1 LISNTIKRKHVVRMK
16 SLPGVL
22 TQPRGAVALFCI
34 LAAAALTQF
43 PTHCRAEATPHKTVT
58 IENEVILLHP
68 GTRLT
73 KPDQKALNQILA
85 RYDKSLY
92 KVETYKKG
100 NVTRTQGE
108 LSDMLI
114 DKTLAAEAADAKA
127 KGYSNRTLQ
136 IIAATTSQRLLGS
149 TTNPQQTPGTTTNPL
164 QTPGTT
170 TNPQTSPSAT
180 TNPQTSPSA
189 TTNPQ
194 TSPSATTNPQT
205 SPSAT
210 TNPQRSPGATT
221 NPQTTASATT
231 NPQTTASATTNPQT
245 TASATTNPQTTA
257 SVTTNPQQQ
266 SPSPVG
272 EKASRELIERLKPI
286 LEKYSK

>member
-1 LISNTIKRKHVVRMK
+1 V
-16 SLPGVL
+16 
-22 TQPRGAVALFCI
+22 AVFCVS
-34 LAAAALTQF
+34 AAATLATF
-43 PTHCRAEATPHKTVT
+43 PTHCYAEATPHKTVT

-100 NVTRTQGE
+100 NVIRTQGE

-114 DKTLAAEAADAKA
+114 DKTLAADAADAKA

-136 IIAATTSQRLLGS
+136 IIAATTSQRLLGT
-149 TTNPQQTPGTTTNPL
+149 TTNPQQTPGTTTNPQNIQ

-170 TNPQTSPSAT
+170 TNPQNIQQTPGTTTNPQNIQQTPGAT
-180 TNPQTSPSA
+180 TNPQNIQQTPGA

-194 TSPSATTNPQT
+194 NIQQTPGATTNPQNIQQTPGATTNPQNIQQTPGATTNPQT

-210 TNPQRSPGATT
+210 TNPQR
-221 NPQTTASATT
+221 
-231 NPQTTASATTNPQT
+231 
-245 TASATTNPQTTA
+245 
-257 SVTTNPQQQ
+257 Q